1 MHQLG
6 QQVRPFVGEIG
17 VGDLGDDIAS
27 STLDL
32 PILALAG
39 GQVEQRGA
47 YTRLFLIPHQHLAL
61 ELVQLRR
68 PCGQHERLQAQQ
80 CGLPSVQRHA
90 VVRGDGHQPNGE
102 V

>member
-6 QQVRPFVGEIG
+6 QQVRPFVREIG

-47 YTRLFLIPHQHLAL
+47 YTRFFLIPH
-61 ELVQLRR
+61 
-68 PCGQHERLQAQQ
+68 
-80 CGLPSVQRHA
+80 
-90 VVRGDGHQPNGE
+90 
-102 V
+102 